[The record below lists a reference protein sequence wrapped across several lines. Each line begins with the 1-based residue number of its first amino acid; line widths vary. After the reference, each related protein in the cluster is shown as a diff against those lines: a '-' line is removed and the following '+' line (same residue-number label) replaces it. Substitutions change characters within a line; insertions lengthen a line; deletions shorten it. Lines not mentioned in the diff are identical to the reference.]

1 VAPGIDLKEDPDQ
14 VVLRVRV
21 QPRASRDALG
31 GERDGALVVRLTAPP
46 VDGAANKALLRFLAR
61 ALGVAPSALRIA
73 SGAKGRDKRVSVTGL
88 DAATVLARLTDRR
101 EARGA

>member
-1 VAPGIDLKEDPDQ
+1 VAAGLDLREDGDQ

-61 ALGVAPSALRIA
+61 ALGLAPSALRIA
-73 SGAKGRDKRVSVTGL
+73 TGAKGRDKRVSVAGL
-88 DAATVLARLTDRR
+88 DSAAVFARLRDRM
-101 EARGA
+101 EVRGS